1 MRATLAAFVLAA
13 LPLADAAGAERFQPM
28 DVFALQWANNPAVSP
43 DGRRV
48 VYERGFYDVMKDKRR
63 SNLWL
68 VDLADES
75 QRPLTTG
82 NANDG
87 QATWSPDGRRIA
99 YVAADGD
106 KPQVFVRWLDTG
118 QTARVTQLTQSPSNL
133 GFSPDGRWI
142 AFTMHVPSKPDPLAR
157 MPEAPKGAEWAEP
170 VKVIDGLIY
179 RNDGAGYADPGYTH
193 VFVVSAEGGAPR
205 QVSSGNHPFEGRPAW
220 TRDGKSLV
228 VSTNL
233 DADWELQPN
242 ESELYRLDVESGAL
256 TRLTNRKGPDRSP
269 AVSPDGSRVAY
280 VGFDDRTLGYQNSQL
295 SILDLASGE
304 TRVLTG
310 ALDRGVDSPQWDGD
324 RGVYF
329 QFDDRGE
336 TKVGWIAAKG
346 GSVETIASDF
356 GGTSMGRPYTGGA
369 MHAAGG
375 RVAYTRNDP
384 TRPADLAVATRG
396 SKALRLTDLNANLL
410 GHRELGKV
418 ESLTWKSPAHS
429 FDVQGWLV
437 YPPGFDASRKYPLL
451 VEIHGG
457 PYADYGPHFAPET
470 QLYAAQGYLVLYP
483 NMAGSASYGE
493 EFANLIHLNHPG
505 PDYTDIMAGVDAVIA
520 RGNAD
525 ADNLFVTG
533 GSGGGLM
540 TAWIVGHTD
549 RFRAAVSAKP
559 VINWYS
565 FVLTV
570 DAYPL
575 FMQYWFKGPPWEQTE
590 DYIKRS
596 PIAYVG
602 NVKTPTML
610 ITGESDYR
618 TPISESEQ
626 FYQALKMRK
635 VDTALVRVPGAS
647 HAINTRPSQMIAQVL
662 HTIGWFE
669 KHRAPTE

>member
-1 MRATLAAFVLAA
+1 
-13 LPLADAAGAERFQPM
+13 M
-28 DVFALQWANNPAVSP
+28 DVFALQWANNPVVSP

-48 VYERGFYDVMKDKRR
+48 VCERGFYDVMKDKRR

-68 VDLADES
+68 VDLADDS

-82 NANDG
+82 NTNDG
-87 QATWSPDGRRIA
+87 QAAWSPDGRRIA

-106 KPQVFVRWLDTG
+106 KSQIFVRWLDTG
-118 QTARVTQLTQSPSNL
+118 QTARVTQLTESPGNL

-142 AFTMHVPSKPDPLAR
+142 AFTMHVASRPEPLAR
-157 MPEAPKGAEWAEP
+157 MPEPPRGAEWAQP
-170 VKVIDGLIY
+170 FKVIDGLIY
-179 RNDGAGYADPGYTH
+179 RADGSGYVEPGYTH
-193 VFVVSAEGGAPR
+193 VFVVAAEGGAPR
-205 QVSSGNHPFEGRPAW
+205 QLTSGDHQIQGRPVW
-220 TRDGKSLV
+220 TRDGKSLI

-233 DADWELQPN
+233 DADRELQPN
-242 ESELYRLDVESGAL
+242 ETELYRLDVDGGGL
-256 TRLTNRKGPDRSP
+256 KRLTNREGPDRSP
-269 AVSPDGSRVAY
+269 AVSPDGKRVAY
-280 VGFDDRTLGYQNSQL
+280 VGFDDRKLGYQNLRL
-295 SILDLASGE
+295 SVLDLATGS

-310 ALDRGVDSPQWDGD
+310 ALDRGVENPMWDGD
-324 RGVYF
+324 RGIF
-329 QFDDRGE
+329 FHFDDHGE
-336 TKVGWIAAKG
+336 TKVGWIAANG
-346 GSVETIASDF
+346 GNAETLASDF
-356 GGTSMGRPYTGGA
+356 GGTSLGRPYTGGA

-375 RVAYTRNDP
+375 RAAYTRNDP
-384 TRPADLAVATRG
+384 TRPADLAVVSRG
-396 SKALRLTDLNANLL
+396 AKARRLTDLNANLL
-410 GHRELGKV
+410 AHRELGKV
-418 ESLTWKSPAHS
+418 EALEWKSPAHR

-437 YPPGFDASRKYPLL
+437 YPPGFDASKTYPLL

-470 QLYAAQGYLVLYP
+470 QLYAAQGYIVLYP

-520 RGNAD
+520 RGDVD

-575 FMQYWFKGPPWEQTE
+575 FVQYWFEGPPWEQTE
-590 DYIKRS
+590 DYMKRS

-602 NVKTPTML
+602 NVKTPNML
-610 ITGESDYR
+610 ITGESDHR

-626 FYQALKMRK
+626 FYQALKLRR
-635 VDTALVRVPGAS
+635 VETALVRVPGAS

-662 HTIGWFE
+662 HTIAWFE
-669 KHRAPTE
+669 KHRATAAQ

>member
-1 MRATLAAFVLAA
+1 MRNSLAA
-13 LPLADAAGAERFQPM
+13 LTLLLPTFAAYGDTRFTPT

-48 VYERGFYDVMKDKRR
+48 AYERGFYDVMQDRRR

-68 VDLADES
+68 VELADGS

-82 NANDG
+82 NTNDG
-87 QATWSPDGRRIA
+87 QAAWSPDGKRLA
-99 YVAADGD
+99 YVATDGD
-106 KPQVFVRWLDTG
+106 KPQIFVRWLDTG
-118 QTARVTQLTQSPSNL
+118 QTARVTQLTESPSNL

-142 AFTMHVPSKPDPLAR
+142 AFTMHVASTPVPLAE
-157 MPEAPKGAEWAEP
+157 MPKVPEGAKWADP

-179 RNDGAGYADPGYTH
+179 RADGSGYVEPGYPH
-193 VFVVSAEGGAPR
+193 VFVVAADGGAPR
-205 QVSSGNHPFEGRPAW
+205 QLTSGDHPFDGRPAW
-220 TRDGKSLV
+220 TRDGHALI
-228 VSTNL
+228 VSANL
-233 DADWELQPN
+233 DPDWELQPN
-242 ESELYRLDVESGAL
+242 ETELYRLDLGGGEPV
-256 TRLTNRKGPDRSP
+256 RLTSRGGPDRSP
-269 AVSPDGSRVAY
+269 AVSPDGRRVAY
-280 VGFDDRTLGYQNSQL
+280 VGFDDRRLGYQNTEL
-295 SILDLASGE
+295 SVLDLASGE
-304 TRVLTG
+304 TRVLTR
-310 ALDRGVDSPQWDGD
+310 ALDRGVDNPMWDGD
-324 RGVYF
+324 RGIVF
-329 QFDDRGE
+329 SFDDRGE
-336 TKVGWIAAKG
+336 TKVGWIAADG
-346 GSVETIASDF
+346 GAVETLANDF
-356 GGTSMGRPYTGGA
+356 GGTSLGRPYTGGA

-375 RVAYTRNDP
+375 KVAYTRNDP
-384 TRPADLAVATRG
+384 TRPSDLAVVSRG
-396 SKALRLTDLNANLL
+396 TKSRRLTDLNANLL
-410 GHRELGKV
+410 GHRDLGKV
-418 ESLTWKSPAHS
+418 ETLHWKSPAHR

-437 YPPGFDASRKYPLL
+437 YPPGFDPAKKYPLL

-520 RGNAD
+520 RGNVD

-575 FMQYWFKGPPWEQTE
+575 FVQYWFKGPPWEQTE

-618 TPISESEQ
+618 TPIAESEQ
-626 FYQALKMRK
+626 FYQALKLRK
-635 VDTALVRVPGAS
+635 IDTALVRVPGAS

-669 KHRAPTE
+669 KHRAR